1 MKRAS
6 RGTSR
11 LLFFL
16 LIAVLSLVARLAA
29 EPVPLQRVVEL
40 ALRHGTT
47 VAAAGADEQ
56 RAYAAYREARDQY
69 IPQVAVGSGLGKS
82 YGFPLSLEGAA
93 PAILNVNT
101 QSAVLN
107 PSLRDFVRAAKTDWQ
122 ATTLQTK
129 EQRNQLIQ
137 DAVLSYAE
145 LNKWENLL
153 QHLQQEHDDALK
165 MEQIVNQR
173 IQEGVDSELARNQA
187 RLATA
192 RVRYRMAEARGAMDV
207 LRNRLAQMTGLSA
220 SAIETVPGSIP
231 SLPDT
236 RRDEDLASNAVQ
248 VSPAVQAADTRA
260 IAQAFRARGEHRALW
275 PSADFAGQYALL
287 STTLQTYQQFFVAN
301 SFQRHNGTFGLVL
314 RFPFLNESQRARA
327 RAADAEALRAKK
339 DAQAARNQVSEA
351 TLKLQRAV
359 EQLSAAQEVADLEY
373 QVAQSNLQAVQVRA
387 DAGTATLHDVE
398 DARGQ
403 ANQRY
408 DALQDANFELQRGRI
423 ALLRTTGD
431 LEAWVGGS
439 K

>member
-1 MKRAS
+1 MKHAS
-6 RGTSR
+6 RGASR
-11 LLFFL
+11 LLFSL
-16 LIAVLSLVARLAA
+16 LIAVLSLAARLAA
-29 EPVPLQRVVEL
+29 EPVPLARVVEL
-40 ALRHGTT
+40 ALSHGTT

-69 IPQVAVGSGLGKS
+69 IPQFAVGSGLGKS

-93 PAILNVNT
+93 PAILNVTT
-101 QSAVLN
+101 QSTVLN
-107 PSLRDFVRAAKTDWQ
+107 ASLRDFVRAAKTDWQ
-122 ATTLQTK
+122 VSTLQTK

-153 QHLQQEHDDALK
+153 QHLQQEQDDALK

-220 SAIETVPGSIP
+220 SAIETVPESIP

-339 DAQAARNQVSEA
+339 DAQTARNQVSEA

-387 DAGTATLHDVE
+387 DAGAATLHDVE

-408 DALQDANFELQRGRI
+408 DALQDVNFELQRGRI
-423 ALLRTTGD
+423 ALLRATGD
-431 LEAWVGGS
+431 LEAWIGGS